1 MEKQK
6 YSEILEK
13 TDGLVSL
20 IKESSDYKRYLSL
33 EKKMKENSK
42 IMGLVNEIKSLQ
54 KEIVKREYKKMPIS
68 ELEDKIESNLK
79 ELSTY
84 QIYTEYTYLQEDLNE
99 MFQNIKYVIEHFI
112 EEKIK

>member
-13 TDGLVSL
+13 TDELVSL

-42 IMGLVNEIKSLQ
+42 
-54 KEIVKREYKKMPIS
+54 
-68 ELEDKIESNLK
+68 
-79 ELSTY
+79 
-84 QIYTEYTYLQEDLNE
+84 
-99 MFQNIKYVIEHFI
+99 
-112 EEKIK
+112 